1 MNEIV
6 NSILVAGDKFINE
19 IHLGQP
25 GFTYRAYGKNKKKK
39 KKKQE
44 IHDIFIWGTIIAYG
58 DFEDLTRRAATDKL
72 LHDKAFTIA
81 KNLKYDGYHSWI
93 ASLVNKFFD

>member
-19 IHLGQP
+19 IHLGQLDLHIELME
-25 GFTYRAYGKNKKKK
+25 RINKK

-58 DFEDLTRRAATDKL
+58 DFKDLTRRAATDKL

-93 ASLVNKFFD
+93 ASLVHKFFD